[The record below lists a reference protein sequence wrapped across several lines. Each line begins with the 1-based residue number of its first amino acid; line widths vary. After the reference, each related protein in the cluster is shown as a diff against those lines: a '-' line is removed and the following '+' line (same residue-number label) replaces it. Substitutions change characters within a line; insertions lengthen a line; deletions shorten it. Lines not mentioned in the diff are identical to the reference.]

1 MTEQLKLEQQSKK
14 RSNVPTREAD
24 LITVAKDVHKS
35 WDKYPDFKL
44 KWITLTE
51 FKASITQFVD
61 SFKGRSEAKGMRSE
75 VSNDMRKINTEIN
88 QSVEIVKGYIMER
101 YTQKEAPV
109 YYAQFGITKVG
120 NGYRLPNDND
130 KRRLALSQMLSGI
143 NSNGMN
149 DKTYGQAYWTKIKD
163 DFAQI
168 FVKSR
173 DTDTESKVHV
183 NSKTA
188 QRTIIRKT
196 INALIFLIRA
206 NYPDTYKDELRK
218 WGFQKEKY

>member
-1 MTEQLKLEQQSKK
+1 
-14 RSNVPTREAD
+14 
-24 LITVAKDVHKS
+24 
-35 WDKYPDFKL
+35 
-44 KWITLTE
+44 
-51 FKASITQFVD
+51 
-61 SFKGRSEAKGMRSE
+61 
-75 VSNDMRKINTEIN
+75 
-88 QSVEIVKGYIMER
+88 MER
-101 YTQKEAPV
+101 YTKKEAPV

-120 NGYRLPNDND
+120 NDYRLPNDND

-143 NSNGMN
+143 NSNSMN